1 MHKKYCLTNK
11 SNVVTYSSQIRP
23 VLDLSSK
30 TFSKVSSPRQL
41 RRGTSICPAVLK
53 SLSTGADEGRVHGV
67 VFNESISDF
76 QLSVQHLKA
85 SVRVSQVA
93 RTFLFNAVCS
103 QSAAG
108 VSPKAKKSSSVES

>member
-30 TFSKVSSPRQL
+30 SFSKVSLPRQL

-53 SLSTGADEGRVHGV
+53 SLSTGADEGRVV
-67 VFNESISDF
+67 
-76 QLSVQHLKA
+76 LYLMKA
-85 SVRVSQVA
+85 F
-93 RTFLFNAVCS
+93 RTFIDTDTRYLLKMYLDTRYKILFMYLRY
-103 QSAAG
+103 
-108 VSPKAKKSSSVES
+108 VSRYLYLRHSPALSIV